1 MDDPTTPLYIPVCN
15 SFDQEFQFQENIH
28 LNMLPQNT
36 TLKSGGTA
44 EESQINA
51 PNQSTEQFEFP
62 LDLFDYLEN
71 VPFNIQGLIEEDI
84 YRDVLCDTGI
94 SCQSNSRQSPIIPDV
109 QSDEIAIQTNE
120 NIQALQPELKNE
132 DIVISF
138 EEMYSLTPITTTCQ
152 EQHDLQREQPA
163 TPLLRLDLETTT
175 KPNPSED
182 VSTPVLI
189 DMILASEN
197 IGPTKQEILE
207 PVALPVYSNVP
218 ETVQDNVSLSSDSV
232 AESSLPPTPIPRGRT
247 GAKRATNTATNHS
260 DLRRVRN
267 NEASRKSRQNRRKK
281 QQTQA
286 QLVTILEEEGRR
298 LVNQVKELEALK
310 AEIMKYMTRNKT
322 ISS

>member
-1 MDDPTTPLYIPVCN
+1 
-15 SFDQEFQFQENIH
+15 
-28 LNMLPQNT
+28 MLPQNT
-36 TLKSGGTA
+36 TLKSGSTA

-120 NIQALQPELKNE
+120 NIQAQPELTNE

-152 EQHDLQREQPA
+152 EHDLQREQPATA

-197 IGPTKQEILE
+197 IGPNKVFE
-207 PVALPVYSNVP
+207 
-218 ETVQDNVSLSSDSV
+218 
-232 AESSLPPTPIPRGRT
+232 
-247 GAKRATNTATNHS
+247 
-260 DLRRVRN
+260 
-267 NEASRKSRQNRRKK
+267 
-281 QQTQA
+281 
-286 QLVTILEEEGRR
+286 
-298 LVNQVKELEALK
+298 
-310 AEIMKYMTRNKT
+310 KYPFSCQF
-322 ISS
+322 I